1 MLNSNSNTN
10 PTTEKPDLL
19 NGVPGNVD
27 DVTGNTLITSN
38 LNLNQLPKLLSEALS
53 VAPEGEMRDMLFLSL
68 LTNMGYALPAMR
80 MLHGRPHHTYCPE
93 LLTMIVA
100 PAASGKGIMNYGRLL
115 LQAIEGKN
123 GKQVYIPANS
133 SASALIKVMDEYDGR
148 GIVFA
153 TEMDTLTQTLRAA
166 YGQFGDIVRC
176 IFEHETVSQL
186 RRQNNEFI
194 EVRNPR
200 IAMLLSGTPNQVA
213 PLLRNR
219 ENGLMSRFACY
230 VVNSRMD
237 FNDDVWDVNEEGNTP
252 QEAILYDRLAT
263 ELGDRYLWMSE
274 AGHECYFYLNNAQ
287 LKTIKRMFRSEYDTY
302 SQEFSD
308 LFDATLKRMPVIMK
322 RIGMILA
329 GLRLDMS
336 KPLPERVECSDED
349 FQTMLL
355 IGHKLLM
362 HAAMVFQMMPEL
374 KATPVGEIGGNMLQ
388 RQFFQMLPT
397 AFTKQEAVE
406 QAKVL
411 GVPERTMERWLSK
424 SIQSFEIERISQGSY
439 KKLPPKNVSA

>member
-1 MLNSNSNTN
+1 MLNSNLN
-10 PTTEKPDLL
+10 TEKQDLL
-19 NGVPGNVD
+19 
-27 DVTGNTLITSN
+27 ITPH
-38 LNLNQLPKLLSEALS
+38 LTEGQLPTLLEQAVS
-53 VAPEGEMRDMLFLSL
+53 VAPVGETRDMLLLSL
-68 LTNMGYALPAMR
+68 LTNCGYALPAMR
-80 MLHGRPHHTYCPE
+80 MLHGRPHHTYSPE

-115 LQAIEGKN
+115 LQAIEGCN

-133 SASALIKVMDEYDGR
+133 SASALIMIMDEYDGR

-166 YGQFGDIVRC
+166 YGKFGDLVRC

-194 EVRNPR
+194 EIRNPR

-219 ENGLMSRFACY
+219 ENGLMSRFGCY

-237 FNDDVWDVNEEGNTP
+237 FDDNVWDVEEEGNMP
-252 QEAILYDRLAT
+252 SEAVLYNRLAT
-263 ELGDRYLWMSE
+263 ELGDRYLWME
-274 AGHECYFYLNNAQ
+274 TAGHECYFYLTDSQ

-302 SQEFSD
+302 SQEFGD
-308 LFDATLKRMPVIMK
+308 LFDASLKRMPVIMK
-322 RIGMILA
+322 RIGMILT
-329 GLRLDMS
+329 GLRLDTS
-336 KPLPERVECSDED
+336 KPLPERVVCSEED

-374 KATPVGEIGGNMLQ
+374 KATPMGEIGGNMLQ
-388 RQFFQMLPT
+388 KQFFQMLPT
-397 AFTKQEAVE
+397 DFTKQEAVK
-406 QAKVL
+406 QAEVL
-411 GVPERTMERWLSK
+411 GVSVRTMEKWIDK
-424 SIQSFEIERISQGSY
+424 FVQSTDIVRVTHGQYQKRDCKI
-439 KKLPPKNVSA
+439 A

>member
-1 MLNSNSNTN
+1 MLISNPNS
-10 PTTEKPDLL
+10 EKHDLL
-19 NGVPGNVD
+19 NEVSG
-27 DVTGNTLITSN
+27 DVRDIAGNTLITPN
-38 LNLNQLPKLLSEALS
+38 LKPNQLPQLLEQALS
-53 VAPEGEMRDMLFLSL
+53 VAPEGEARDMLLLSL
-68 LTNMGYALPAMR
+68 LTNCAYALPAMR
-80 MLHGRPHHTYCPE
+80 MLHGRPHHAYSPE
-93 LLTMIVA
+93 LLTMVVA
-100 PAASGKGIMNYGRLL
+100 PAASGKGVMNYGRLL
-115 LQAIEGKN
+115 LQAIEGRN

-133 SASALIKVMDEYDGR
+133 SASALLKVMDEYDGR

-194 EVRNPR
+194 EIREPR

-230 VVNSRMD
+230 VVNNRMG
-237 FNDDVWDVNEEGNTP
+237 FNDDVWDVEAEGNIP
-252 QEAILYDRLAT
+252 LEAQLYDRLAT

-274 AGHECYFYLNNAQ
+274 AGHDCFFYLTNYQ

-308 LFDATLKRMPVIMK
+308 LFDGTLKRMPVIMK
-322 RIGMILA
+322 RIGMILT
-329 GLRLDMS
+329 GLRLDMTQQ
-336 KPLPERVECSDED
+336 LPERVVCSDED

-374 KATPVGEIGGNMLQ
+374 KATPVGKIGRNMLQ
-388 RQFFQMLPT
+388 RQFLQMLPT
-397 AFTKQEAVE
+397 AFTKQDAIE

-411 GVPERTMERWLSK
+411 GVGLNTLNKWLAKYVQTNEIQHVAHGEYSK
-424 SIQSFEIERISQGSY
+424 DI
-439 KKLPPKNVSA
+439 A

>member
-1 MLNSNSNTN
+1 MIQNTLT
-10 PTTEKPDLL
+10 PEKQDLL
-19 NGVPGNVD
+19 
-27 DVTGNTLITSN
+27 ITPY
-38 LNLNQLPKLLSEALS
+38 LAEGQLPTLLAEALS
-53 VAPEGEMRDMLFLSL
+53 VSPEGETRDMLLLSL
-68 LTNMGYALPAMR
+68 LTNCAYALPAMR
-80 MLHGRPHHTYCPE
+80 MLHGRPHHTYSPE

-115 LQAIEGKN
+115 LQAIEGQN

-133 SASALIKVMDEYDGR
+133 SASALLKMMDEYDGR

-194 EVRNPR
+194 EIRSPR
-200 IAMLLSGTPNQVA
+200 IAMLLSGTPNQVS

-230 VVNSRMD
+230 VVNNRMD
-237 FNDDVWDVNEEGNTP
+237 FDDHVWDVEEEGNIP
-252 QEAILYDRLAT
+252 HESMLYDRLAT
-263 ELGDRYLWMSE
+263 ELGDRYLWME
-274 AGHECYFYLNNAQ
+274 TAGHECYFYLTNTQ

-302 SQEFSD
+302 SAEFGD
-308 LFDATLKRMPVIMK
+308 LFDASLKRMPVIMK

-329 GLRLDMS
+329 GLRLDMT
-336 KPLPERVECSDED
+336 KPLPERVVCSEED

-397 AFTKQEAVE
+397 DFTKQDAVK
-406 QAKVL
+406 QAEVL
-411 GVPERTMERWLSK
+411 GVAESTMKRWLTKYVQTSD
-424 SIQSFEIERISQGSY
+424 IERIGQGLY
-439 KKLPPKNVSA
+439 KKKGA

>member
-1 MLNSNSNTN
+1 MLHSNLDS
-10 PTTEKPDLL
+10 EKQDLL
-19 NGVPGNVD
+19 
-27 DVTGNTLITSN
+27 ITPN
-38 LNLNQLPKLLSEALS
+38 LQPNQLPSFLAEALS
-53 VAPEGEMRDMLFLSL
+53 VAPAGEMRDMLLLSL
-68 LTNMGYALPAMR
+68 LTNCGYALPAMR

-133 SASALIKVMDEYDGR
+133 SASALIKVMEKYDGR

-194 EVRNPR
+194 EIRNPR

-219 ENGLMSRFACY
+219 ENGLMSRFGCY
-230 VVNSRMD
+230 VVSSRMD
-237 FNDDVWDVNEEGNTP
+237 FDDQVWNIDNEGDTP
-252 QEAILYDRLAT
+252 REALLYDRLAT
-263 ELGDRYLWMSE
+263 ELGDRYLWMEE
-274 AGHECYFYLNNAQ
+274 AGHECYFYLTDAQ

-302 SQEFSD
+302 SQEFGE

-322 RIGMILA
+322 RIGMILT
-329 GLRLDMS
+329 GLRLDMTR
-336 KPLPERVECSDED
+336 PLPERVVCSEKD

-374 KATPVGEIGGNMLQ
+374 KATPMGEIGGNMLQ
-388 RQFFQMLPT
+388 KQFFQMLPT
-397 AFTKQEAVE
+397 DFTKQEAIE

-411 GVPERTMERWLSK
+411 GVALSTMERWITK
-424 SIQSFEIERISQGSY
+424 SVQTSSIKRLTTGVYQKNSSY
-439 KKLPPKNVSA
+439 IA

>member
-1 MLNSNSNTN
+1 MENNILI
-10 PTTEKPDLL
+10 PEKDDLL
-19 NGVPGNVD
+19 
-27 DVTGNTLITSN
+27 ITPN
-38 LNLNQLPKLLSEALS
+38 LQPNQLPSFIERAIS
-53 VAPEGEMRDMLFLSL
+53 VAPVGETRDMLLLSV
-68 LTNMGYALPAMR
+68 LTNCGYAVPAMR

-115 LQAIEGKN
+115 LQAIEGCN

-133 SASALIKVMDEYDGR
+133 SASALIKIMDEYDGR

-166 YGQFGDIVRC
+166 YGHFGDLVRC

-194 EVRNPR
+194 EIRNPR

-219 ENGLMSRFACY
+219 ENGLMSRFGCY

-237 FNDDVWDVNEEGNTP
+237 FDDHVWDVEEEGNMP
-252 QEAILYDRLAT
+252 SEAVLYDSLAT
-263 ELGDRYLWMSE
+263 ELGDRYLWME
-274 AGHECYFYLNNAQ
+274 TAGHECYFYLTDAQ

-302 SQEFSD
+302 SQEFGD
-308 LFDATLKRMPVIMK
+308 LFDASLKRMPVIMK
-322 RIGMILA
+322 RIGMILT
-329 GLRLDMS
+329 GLRLDTS
-336 KPLPERVECSDED
+336 KPLPERVVCSEED

-374 KATPVGEIGGNMLQ
+374 KPTPMGEIGGNMLQ
-388 RQFFQMLPT
+388 KQFFQMLPT
-397 AFTKQEAVE
+397 DFTKQDAIE

-411 GVPERTMERWLSK
+411 GVSVKTMNNWLTK
-424 SIQSFEIERISQGSY
+424 YTQSNDILHIAHGFYQ
-439 KKLPPKNVSA
+439 KNSLRLA

>member
-1 MLNSNSNTN
+1 MLNSNLN
-10 PTTEKPDLL
+10 TEKQDLL
-19 NGVPGNVD
+19 
-27 DVTGNTLITSN
+27 ITPH
-38 LNLNQLPKLLSEALS
+38 LTEGQLPTLLEQAVS
-53 VAPEGEMRDMLFLSL
+53 VAPIGETRDMLLLSL
-68 LTNMGYALPAMR
+68 LTNCGYALPAMR
-80 MLHGRPHHTYCPE
+80 MLHGRPHHTYSPE

-115 LQAIEGKN
+115 LQAIEGCN

-133 SASALIKVMDEYDGR
+133 SASALIKIMDEYDGR

-166 YGQFGDIVRC
+166 YGHFGDLVRC

-194 EVRNPR
+194 EIRNPR

-219 ENGLMSRFACY
+219 ENGLMSRFGCY

-237 FNDDVWDVNEEGNTP
+237 FDDNVWDVEEEGNMP
-252 QEAILYDRLAT
+252 SEAVLYDRLAT
-263 ELGDRYLWMSE
+263 ELGDRYLWME
-274 AGHECYFYLNNAQ
+274 TAGHECYFYLTDAQ

-302 SQEFSD
+302 SQEFGD
-308 LFDATLKRMPVIMK
+308 LFDASLKRMPVIMK
-322 RIGMILA
+322 RIGMILT
-329 GLRLDMS
+329 GLRLDIK
-336 KPLPERVECSDED
+336 KPLPERVVCSEED

-374 KATPVGEIGGNMLQ
+374 KATPMGEIGGNMLQ
-388 RQFFQMLPT
+388 KQFFQMLPT
-397 AFTKQEAVE
+397 DFTKQEAVK
-406 QAKVL
+406 QAEVL
-411 GVPERTMERWLSK
+411 GVALSTMERWITK
-424 SIQSFEIERISQGSY
+424 SVQTAHIERLATGLY
-439 KKLPPKNVSA
+439 RKKPSCIA

>member
-1 MLNSNSNTN
+1 MLQNTLT
-10 PTTEKPDLL
+10 PEKHDLL
-19 NGVPGNVD
+19 
-27 DVTGNTLITSN
+27 ITPY
-38 LNLNQLPKLLSEALS
+38 LAEGQLPTLLAEALS
-53 VAPEGEMRDMLFLSL
+53 VSPEGETRDMLLLSL
-68 LTNMGYALPAMR
+68 LTNCAYALPAMR
-80 MLHGRPHHTYCPE
+80 MLHGRPHHTYSPE

-100 PAASGKGIMNYGRLL
+100 PAASGKGVMNYGRLL
-115 LQAIEGKN
+115 LQAIEGCN

-133 SASALIKVMDEYDGR
+133 SASALLKMMDEYNGR

-194 EVRNPR
+194 EIRSPR
-200 IAMLLSGTPNQVA
+200 IAMLLSGTPNQVS

-230 VVNSRMD
+230 VVNNRMD
-237 FNDDVWDVNEEGNTP
+237 FDDHVWDVEEEGNIP
-252 QEAILYDRLAT
+252 HESMLYDRLAT
-263 ELGDRYLWMSE
+263 ELGDRYLWME
-274 AGHECYFYLNNAQ
+274 TAGHECYFYLTDAQ
-287 LKTIKRMFRSEYDTY
+287 LKTIKRMFRSEYDNY
-302 SQEFSD
+302 SAEFGD
-308 LFDATLKRMPVIMK
+308 LFDASLKRMPVIMK

-329 GLRLDMS
+329 GLRLDMT
-336 KPLPERVECSDED
+336 KPLPERVVCSEED

-397 AFTKQEAVE
+397 DFTKQDAVK
-406 QAKVL
+406 QAEVL
-411 GVPERTMERWLSK
+411 GVNVRTMEDWLEK
-424 SIQSFEIERISQGSY
+424 MIKQAHIERVMKGIYQ
-439 KKLPPKNVSA
+439 KITRQIA

>member
-1 MLNSNSNTN
+1 MLNSHLN
-10 PTTEKPDLL
+10 TEKQDLL
-19 NGVPGNVD
+19 
-27 DVTGNTLITSN
+27 ITPH
-38 LNLNQLPKLLSEALS
+38 LVEGQLPTLLEQALS
-53 VAPEGEMRDMLFLSL
+53 VTPAGETRDMLLLSL
-68 LTNMGYALPAMR
+68 LTNCGYALPAMR
-80 MLHGRPHHTYCPE
+80 MLHGRPHHTYSPE
-93 LLTMIVA
+93 LLTMIIA

-115 LQAIEGKN
+115 LQAIEGSTPRDHASRRGPRCNN

-133 SASALIKVMDEYDGR
+133 SASALIKVMDEYEGR

-166 YGQFGDIVRC
+166 YGHFGDLVRC

-186 RRQNNEFI
+186 RRQNNDFI
-194 EVRNPR
+194 EIRNPR

-219 ENGLMSRFACY
+219 ENGLMSRFGCY

-237 FNDDVWDVNEEGNTP
+237 FDDNVWDVEEEGNTP
-252 QEAILYDRLAT
+252 SEAVLYDRLAT
-263 ELGDRYLWMSE
+263 ELGDRYLWME
-274 AGHECYFYLNNAQ
+274 TAGHECYFYLTDAQ

-302 SQEFSD
+302 SQEFGD
-308 LFDATLKRMPVIMK
+308 LFDASLKRMPVIMK
-322 RIGMILA
+322 RIGMILT
-329 GLRLDMS
+329 GLRLDTT
-336 KPLPERVECSDED
+336 KPLPERVVCSDED

-397 AFTKQEAVE
+397 DFTKQDAVK
-406 QAKVL
+406 QAEVL
-411 GVPERTMERWLSK
+411 GVNVRTMERWLVK
-424 SIQSFEIERISQGSY
+424 LIQSSNIQHVAHGEY
-439 KKLPPKNVSA
+439 HKVS

>member
-1 MLNSNSNTN
+1 MNQSNLIA
-10 PTTEKPDLL
+10 EKQDLL
-19 NGVPGNVD
+19 
-27 DVTGNTLITSN
+27 ITPH
-38 LNLNQLPKLLSEALS
+38 LVEGQLPTLLEQALS
-53 VAPEGEMRDMLFLSL
+53 VAPAGETRDMLLLSL
-68 LTNMGYALPAMR
+68 LTNCGYALPAMR
-80 MLHGRPHHTYCPE
+80 MLHGRPHHTYSPE

-115 LQAIEGKN
+115 LQAIEGNN

-133 SASALIKVMDEYDGR
+133 SASALIKIMDEYDGR

-166 YGQFGDIVRC
+166 YGHFGDLVRC

-194 EVRNPR
+194 EIRNPR

-219 ENGLMSRFACY
+219 ENGLMSRFGCY

-237 FNDDVWDVNEEGNTP
+237 FDDHVWDVEEEGNTP
-252 QEAILYDRLAT
+252 SEAVLYDRLAT
-263 ELGDRYLWMSE
+263 ELGDRYLWME
-274 AGHECYFYLNNAQ
+274 TAGHECYFYLTDAQ

-302 SQEFSD
+302 SQEFGD
-308 LFDATLKRMPVIMK
+308 LFDASLKRMPVIIK
-322 RIGMILA
+322 RIGMILT
-329 GLRLDMS
+329 GLRLDMT
-336 KPLPERVECSDED
+336 KPLPERVVCSEED

-374 KATPVGEIGGNMLQ
+374 KATPMGEIGGNMLQ
-388 RQFFQMLPT
+388 KQFFQMLPT
-397 AFTKQEAVE
+397 DFTKQEAVK
-406 QAKVL
+406 QAEVL
-411 GVPERTMERWLSK
+411 GVSVKTIEVWLQKYIELSH
-424 SIQSFEIERISQGSY
+424 IERVMHGSY
-439 KKLPPKNVSA
+439 RKAICKTA

>member
-1 MLNSNSNTN
+1 MFNTHLN
-10 PTTEKPDLL
+10 TECHD
-19 NGVPGNVD
+19 
-27 DVTGNTLITSN
+27 TLITPN
-38 LNLNQLPKLLSEALS
+38 LQPNQLPSFLEQALS
-53 VAPEGEMRDMLFLSL
+53 VAPEGETRDMLLLSL
-68 LTNMGYALPAMR
+68 LTNCAYALPAMR
-80 MLHGRPHHTYCPE
+80 MLHGRPHHTYSSE

-115 LQAIEGKN
+115 LQAIEGNN

-133 SASALIKVMDEYDGR
+133 SASALLKMMDEYDGR

-194 EVRNPR
+194 EIRSPR
-200 IAMLLSGTPNQVA
+200 IAMLLSGTPNQVS

-230 VVNSRMD
+230 VVNNRMD
-237 FNDDVWDVNEEGNTP
+237 FDDNVWDVEGEGNTP
-252 QEAILYDRLAT
+252 SEALLYDRLAT
-263 ELGDRYLWMSE
+263 ELGDRYLWME
-274 AGHECYFYLNNAQ
+274 TAGHECYFYLSDAQ
-287 LKTIKRMFRSEYDTY
+287 LKTIRRMFRSEYDTY
-302 SQEFSD
+302 SQEFGD
-308 LFDATLKRMPVIMK
+308 LFDASLKRMPVIMK
-322 RIGMILA
+322 RIGMILT

-336 KPLPERVECSDED
+336 KPLPERVVCSEED

-355 IGHKLLM
+355 MGHKLLM

-374 KATPVGEIGGNMLQ
+374 KATPVGEIEGNMLQ

-397 AFTKQEAVE
+397 DFTKQDAIA
-406 QAKVL
+406 QAEVL
-411 GVPERTMERWLSK
+411 GVAETTMKRWLTKYVQTSD
-424 SIQSFEIERISQGSY
+424 IERIGHGLY
-439 KKLPPKNVSA
+439 KKKGA

>member
-1 MLNSNSNTN
+1 MKQNTL
-10 PTTEKPDLL
+10 TSECHD
-19 NGVPGNVD
+19 
-27 DVTGNTLITSN
+27 TLITPN
-38 LNLNQLPKLLSEALS
+38 LQPNQLPIFLEQALS
-53 VAPEGEMRDMLFLSL
+53 VAPAGETRDMLLLSL
-68 LTNMGYALPAMR
+68 LTNCTYALPAMR
-80 MLHGRPHHTYCPE
+80 MLHGRPHHTYSSE

-115 LQAIEGKN
+115 LQAIDGCN

-133 SASALIKVMDEYDGR
+133 SASALIKIMDEYDGR

-166 YGQFGDIVRC
+166 YGHFGDLVRC

-194 EVRNPR
+194 EIRNPR

-219 ENGLMSRFACY
+219 ENGLMSRFGCY

-237 FNDDVWDVNEEGNTP
+237 FDDHVWDVEEEGNTP
-252 QEAILYDRLAT
+252 SEAVLYDRLAT
-263 ELGDRYLWMSE
+263 ELGDRYLWME
-274 AGHECYFYLNNAQ
+274 TAGHECYFYLTDAQ

-302 SQEFSD
+302 SQEFGD

-322 RIGMILA
+322 RIGMILT

-336 KPLPERVECSDED
+336 KPLPERVVCSEED

-397 AFTKQEAVE
+397 DFTKQDAVK
-406 QAKVL
+406 QAEVL
-411 GVPERTMERWLSK
+411 GIGNKTIDRWLQK
-424 SIQSFEIERISQGSY
+424 SINCNEIQHVAHGRYS
-439 KKLPPKNVSA
+439 KNVDKIA

>member
-1 MLNSNSNTN
+1 MFQT
-10 PTTEKPDLL
+10 
-19 NGVPGNVD
+19 
-27 DVTGNTLITSN
+27 
-38 LNLNQLPKLLSEALS
+38 NLNQEKQDLLITPHLTEGQLPTILEQAVS
-53 VAPEGEMRDMLFLSL
+53 VAPEGEMRDMLLLSL
-68 LTNMGYALPAMR
+68 LTNCAYALPAMR
-80 MLHGRPHHTYCPE
+80 MLHGRPHHTYSPE

-115 LQAIEGKN
+115 LQAIEGQN

-166 YGQFGDIVRC
+166 YGKFGDLVRC

-194 EVRNPR
+194 EIRNPR

-219 ENGLMSRFACY
+219 ENGLMSRFGCY

-237 FNDDVWDVNEEGNTP
+237 FDDHVWDVEEEGNMP
-252 QEAILYDRLAT
+252 REAVLYDRLAT
-263 ELGDRYLWMSE
+263 ELADRYLWLE
-274 AGHECYFYLNNAQ
+274 TAGHECYFYLTDAQ

-302 SQEFSD
+302 SQEFGD

-322 RIGMILA
+322 RIGMILT
-329 GLRLDMS
+329 GLRLDTT
-336 KPLPERVECSDED
+336 KPLPERVVCSEED

-374 KATPVGEIGGNMLQ
+374 KATPMGEIGGNMLQ

-397 AFTKQEAVE
+397 DFTKQEAIQ
-406 QAKVL
+406 QAQVL
-411 GVPERTMERWLSK
+411 GIGYKTIDRWLQK
-424 SIQSFEIERISQGSY
+424 SINCNEIQHVAHGKYSKTMDKI
-439 KKLPPKNVSA
+439 A

>member
-1 MLNSNSNTN
+1 MENNILI
-10 PTTEKPDLL
+10 PEKDDLL
-19 NGVPGNVD
+19 
-27 DVTGNTLITSN
+27 ITPN
-38 LNLNQLPKLLSEALS
+38 LQPNQLPSFIERAIS
-53 VAPEGEMRDMLFLSL
+53 VAPVGETRDMLLLSV
-68 LTNMGYALPAMR
+68 LTNCGYAVPAMR

-115 LQAIEGKN
+115 LQAIEGCN

-133 SASALIKVMDEYDGR
+133 SASALMKMMDEYDGR

-194 EVRNPR
+194 EIRYPR

-219 ENGLMSRFACY
+219 ENGLMSRFGCY

-237 FNDDVWDVNEEGNTP
+237 FDDQVWDTDTEGNTP
-252 QEAILYDRLAT
+252 REAILYDRLAT
-263 ELGDRYLWMSE
+263 ELGDRYLWMEE
-274 AGHECYFYLNNAQ
+274 AGHACYFYFTDAQ

-302 SQEFSD
+302 SQEFGD
-308 LFDATLKRMPVIMK
+308 LFDASLKRIPVIMK
-322 RIGMILA
+322 RIGMILT
-329 GLRLDMS
+329 GLRLDTS
-336 KPLPERVECSDED
+336 KPLPERVVCSEED

-374 KATPVGEIGGNMLQ
+374 KPTPMGEIGGNMLQ
-388 RQFFQMLPT
+388 KQFFQMLPT
-397 AFTKQEAVE
+397 DFTKQDAIE

-411 GVPERTMERWLSK
+411 GVSVKTMNNWLTK
-424 SIQSFEIERISQGSY
+424 YTQSNDILHIAHGFYQ
-439 KKLPPKNVSA
+439 KNSLRLA

>member
-1 MLNSNSNTN
+1 MMNQSNLIA
-10 PTTEKPDLL
+10 EKQDLL
-19 NGVPGNVD
+19 
-27 DVTGNTLITSN
+27 ITPN
-38 LNLNQLPKLLSEALS
+38 LQPNQLPTLLEQAVS
-53 VAPEGEMRDMLFLSL
+53 VAPVGETRDMLLLSL
-68 LTNMGYALPAMR
+68 LTNCGYALPAMR
-80 MLHGRPHHTYCPE
+80 MLHGRPHHTYSPE

-115 LQAIEGKN
+115 LQSIEGCN

-133 SASALIKVMDEYDGR
+133 SASALIKIMDEYDGR

-166 YGQFGDIVRC
+166 YGHFGDLVRC

-194 EVRNPR
+194 EIRNPR

-219 ENGLMSRFACY
+219 ENGLMSRFGCY

-237 FNDDVWDVNEEGNTP
+237 FDDNVWDVEEEGNTP
-252 QEAILYDRLAT
+252 SEAILYDRLAT
-263 ELGDRYLWMSE
+263 ELGDRYLWME
-274 AGHECYFYLNNAQ
+274 TAGHECYFYLSDAQ
-287 LKTIKRMFRSEYDTY
+287 LKTIRRMFRSEYDNY
-302 SQEFSD
+302 SAEFGD
-308 LFDATLKRMPVIMK
+308 LFDASLKRMPVIMK
-322 RIGMILA
+322 RIGMILT
-329 GLRLDMS
+329 GLRLDMTQ
-336 KPLPERVECSDED
+336 PLPERVVCSDED

-397 AFTKQEAVE
+397 DFTKQDAIE
-406 QAKVL
+406 QAQVL
-411 GVPERTMERWLSK
+411 GVHIRTLERWLGK
-424 SIQSFEIERISQGSY
+424 YVQTADIEHISHGNYRKISH
-439 KKLPPKNVSA
+439 KKESA

>member
-1 MLNSNSNTN
+1 MMNQSNLI
-10 PTTEKPDLL
+10 TEKQDLL
-19 NGVPGNVD
+19 
-27 DVTGNTLITSN
+27 ITPH
-38 LNLNQLPKLLSEALS
+38 LTEGQLPTLLEQAVS
-53 VAPEGEMRDMLFLSL
+53 VAPVGETRDMLLLSL
-68 LTNMGYALPAMR
+68 LTNCGYALPAMR
-80 MLHGRPHHTYCPE
+80 MLHSRPHHTYSPE

-115 LQAIEGKN
+115 LQAIEGCN

-133 SASALIKVMDEYDGR
+133 SASALIKIMDEYDGR

-166 YGQFGDIVRC
+166 YGHFGDLVRC

-194 EVRNPR
+194 EIRNPR

-219 ENGLMSRFACY
+219 ENGLMSRFGCY

-237 FNDDVWDVNEEGNTP
+237 FDDHVWDVEEEGNTP
-252 QEAILYDRLAT
+252 SEAVLYDRLAT
-263 ELGDRYLWMSE
+263 ELGDRYLWME
-274 AGHECYFYLNNAQ
+274 LGDRYLWMETAGHDCYFYLTDAQ

-302 SQEFSD
+302 SQEFGD
-308 LFDATLKRMPVIMK
+308 LFDASLKRMPVIMK
-322 RIGMILA
+322 RIGMILT
-329 GLRLDMS
+329 GLRLDMT
-336 KPLPERVECSDED
+336 KPLPERVVCSEED

-388 RQFFQMLPT
+388 KQFFQMLPT
-397 AFTKQEAVE
+397 DFTKQEAVK
-406 QAKVL
+406 QAEVL
-411 GVPERTMERWLSK
+411 GVALSTMERWITK
-424 SIQSFEIERISQGSY
+424 SVQTAHIERLATGLY
-439 KKLPPKNVSA
+439 RKKPSCIA

>member
-1 MLNSNSNTN
+1 MNQSNLI
-10 PTTEKPDLL
+10 TEKQDLL
-19 NGVPGNVD
+19 
-27 DVTGNTLITSN
+27 ITPN
-38 LNLNQLPKLLSEALS
+38 LQPNQLPTLLEQALS
-53 VAPEGEMRDMLFLSL
+53 VAPAGETRDMLLLSL
-68 LTNMGYALPAMR
+68 LTNCGYALPAMR
-80 MLHGRPHHTYCPE
+80 MLHGRPHHTYSPE

-115 LQAIEGKN
+115 LQSIEGSTPRDHASRRGPRCCN

-133 SASALIKVMDEYDGR
+133 SASALIKIMDEYDGR

-166 YGQFGDIVRC
+166 YGHFGDLVRC

-194 EVRNPR
+194 EIRNPR

-219 ENGLMSRFACY
+219 ENGLMSRFGCY

-237 FNDDVWDVNEEGNTP
+237 FDDHVWDVEEEGNTP
-252 QEAILYDRLAT
+252 SEAVLYDRLAT
-263 ELGDRYLWMSE
+263 ELGDRYLWME
-274 AGHECYFYLNNAQ
+274 TAGHDCYFYLTDAQ

-302 SQEFSD
+302 SQEFGD
-308 LFDATLKRMPVIMK
+308 LFDASLKRMPVIMK
-322 RIGMILA
+322 RIGMILT
-329 GLRLDMS
+329 GLRLDMT
-336 KPLPERVECSDED
+336 KPLPERVVCSEED

-388 RQFFQMLPT
+388 KQFFQMLPT
-397 AFTKQEAVE
+397 DFTKQEAVK
-406 QAKVL
+406 QAEVL
-411 GVPERTMERWLSK
+411 GVSVGTMKRWLTKYTLSND
-424 SIQSFEIERISQGSY
+424 IQRVEQGKY
-439 KKLPPKNVSA
+439 RKKGA

>member
-1 MLNSNSNTN
+1 MEQSPLI
-10 PTTEKPDLL
+10 PEKDDLL
-19 NGVPGNVD
+19 
-27 DVTGNTLITSN
+27 ITPN
-38 LNLNQLPKLLSEALS
+38 LQPNQLPSFIERAIS
-53 VAPEGEMRDMLFLSL
+53 VAPVGETRDMLLLSV
-68 LTNMGYALPAMR
+68 LTNCGYAVPAMR

-133 SASALIKVMDEYDGR
+133 SASALMKMMDEYDGR

-194 EVRNPR
+194 EIRYPR

-219 ENGLMSRFACY
+219 ENGLMSRFGCY
-230 VVNSRMD
+230 VVNSRME
-237 FNDDVWDVNEEGNTP
+237 FDDQVWDTDTEGNTP
-252 QEAILYDRLAT
+252 REAILYDRLAT
-263 ELGDRYLWMSE
+263 ELGDRYLWMEE
-274 AGHECYFYLNNAQ
+274 AGHACYFYFTDAQ

-302 SQEFSD
+302 SQELGE
-308 LFDATLKRMPVIMK
+308 LFDASLKRMPVIMK
-322 RIGMILA
+322 RIGMILT
-329 GLRLDMS
+329 GLRLDMT
-336 KPLPERVECSDED
+336 KPLPERVVCSEED
-349 FQTMLL
+349 FQTILL

-374 KATPVGEIGGNMLQ
+374 KPTPMGEIGGNMLQ
-388 RQFFQMLPT
+388 KQFFQMLPT
-397 AFTKQEAVE
+397 DFTKQDAIE

-411 GVPERTMERWLSK
+411 GVSVKTIEVWLQKYIES
-424 SIQSFEIERISQGSY
+424 SHIERVMHGSY
-439 KKLPPKNVSA
+439 RKAICKTA

>member
-1 MLNSNSNTN
+1 MENNILI
-10 PTTEKPDLL
+10 PEKDDLL
-19 NGVPGNVD
+19 
-27 DVTGNTLITSN
+27 ITPN
-38 LNLNQLPKLLSEALS
+38 LQPNQLPSFLEQALS
-53 VAPEGEMRDMLFLSL
+53 VAPVGETRDMLLLSV
-68 LTNMGYALPAMR
+68 LTNCGYAVPAMR

-133 SASALIKVMDEYDGR
+133 SASALLKMMDEYDGR

-194 EVRNPR
+194 EIRYPR

-219 ENGLMSRFACY
+219 ENGLMSRFGCY
-230 VVNSRMD
+230 VVNSRME
-237 FNDDVWDVNEEGNTP
+237 FDDQVWDTDTEGNTP
-252 QEAILYDRLAT
+252 REAILYDRLAT
-263 ELGDRYLWMSE
+263 ELGDRYLWMEE
-274 AGHECYFYLNNAQ
+274 AGHACYFYFTDAQ
-287 LKTIKRMFRSEYDTY
+287 LKTIKRMFRSEFDTY
-302 SQEFSD
+302 SQEFGE
-308 LFDATLKRMPVIMK
+308 LFDASLKRMPVIMK
-322 RIGMILA
+322 RIGMILT
-329 GLRLDMS
+329 GLRLDMT
-336 KPLPERVECSDED
+336 KPLPERVVCSEED
-349 FQTMLL
+349 FQTILL

-374 KATPVGEIGGNMLQ
+374 KSTPMGEIGGNMLQ
-388 RQFFQMLPT
+388 KQFFQMLPT
-397 AFTKQEAVE
+397 DFTKQDAIE

-411 GVPERTMERWLSK
+411 GVNVRTMERWLVKLLQS
-424 SIQSFEIERISQGSY
+424 SNIQHVAHGEY
-439 KKLPPKNVSA
+439 HKVS

>member
-1 MLNSNSNTN
+1 MLQNTLT
-10 PTTEKPDLL
+10 PEKQDLL
-19 NGVPGNVD
+19 
-27 DVTGNTLITSN
+27 ITPY
-38 LNLNQLPKLLSEALS
+38 LAEGQLPTLLAEALS
-53 VAPEGEMRDMLFLSL
+53 VSPEGETRDMLLLSL
-68 LTNMGYALPAMR
+68 LTNCAYALPAMR
-80 MLHGRPHHTYCPE
+80 MLHGRPHHTYSPE

-115 LQAIEGKN
+115 LQAIEGCN

-133 SASALIKVMDEYDGR
+133 SASALLKMMDEYDGR

-194 EVRNPR
+194 EIRSPR
-200 IAMLLSGTPNQVA
+200 IAMLLSGTPNQVS

-230 VVNSRMD
+230 VVNNRMD
-237 FNDDVWDVNEEGNTP
+237 FDDHVWDVEEEGNIP
-252 QEAILYDRLAT
+252 HESMLYDRLAT
-263 ELGDRYLWMSE
+263 ELGDRYLWME
-274 AGHECYFYLNNAQ
+274 TAGHECYFYLTNTQ
-287 LKTIKRMFRSEYDTY
+287 LKTIKRMFRSEYDNY
-302 SQEFSD
+302 SAEFGD
-308 LFDATLKRMPVIMK
+308 LFDASLKRMPVIMK

-329 GLRLDMS
+329 GLRLDMT
-336 KPLPERVECSDED
+336 KPLPERVVCSEED

-388 RQFFQMLPT
+388 RQFFQMLPND
-397 AFTKQEAVE
+397 FTKQDAVK
-406 QAKVL
+406 QAEVL
-411 GVPERTMERWLSK
+411 GVAESTMKRWLTKYVQTSD
-424 SIQSFEIERISQGSY
+424 IERVGQGLY
-439 KKLPPKNVSA
+439 KKKGA

>member
-1 MLNSNSNTN
+1 MLNSNLN
-10 PTTEKPDLL
+10 TEKQDLL
-19 NGVPGNVD
+19 
-27 DVTGNTLITSN
+27 ITPY
-38 LNLNQLPKLLSEALS
+38 LAEGQLPTLLAEALS
-53 VAPEGEMRDMLFLSL
+53 VSPEGETRDMLLLSL
-68 LTNMGYALPAMR
+68 LTNCAYALPAMR
-80 MLHGRPHHTYCPE
+80 MLHGRPHHTYSPE

-115 LQAIEGKN
+115 LQAIEGCN

-133 SASALIKVMDEYDGR
+133 SASALLKMMDEYDGR

-194 EVRNPR
+194 EIRSPR
-200 IAMLLSGTPNQVA
+200 IAMLLSGTPNQVS

-230 VVNSRMD
+230 VVNNRMD
-237 FNDDVWDVNEEGNTP
+237 FDDHVWDVEEEGNIP
-252 QEAILYDRLAT
+252 HESMLYDRLAT
-263 ELGDRYLWMSE
+263 ELGDRYLWME
-274 AGHECYFYLNNAQ
+274 TAGHECYFYLTNTQ
-287 LKTIKRMFRSEYDTY
+287 LKTIKRMFRSEYDNY
-302 SQEFSD
+302 SAEFGD
-308 LFDATLKRMPVIMK
+308 LFDASLKRMPVIMK

-329 GLRLDMS
+329 GLRLDMT
-336 KPLPERVECSDED
+336 KPLPERVVCSEED

-397 AFTKQEAVE
+397 DFTKQDAVK
-406 QAKVL
+406 QAEVL
-411 GVPERTMERWLSK
+411 GIGYKTIDRWLQK
-424 SIQSFEIERISQGSY
+424 SINCNEIQHVAHGKYCKTID
-439 KKLPPKNVSA
+439 KIA

>member
-1 MLNSNSNTN
+1 M
-10 PTTEKPDLL
+10 EKSTLIPEKDDLL
-19 NGVPGNVD
+19 
-27 DVTGNTLITSN
+27 ITPN
-38 LNLNQLPKLLSEALS
+38 LQPNQLPSFIERAIS
-53 VAPEGEMRDMLFLSL
+53 VAPVGETRDMLLLSV
-68 LTNMGYALPAMR
+68 LTNCGYAVPAMR

-133 SASALIKVMDEYDGR
+133 SASALMKMMDEYDGR

-194 EVRNPR
+194 EIRYPR

-219 ENGLMSRFACY
+219 ENGLMSRFGCY

-237 FNDDVWDVNEEGNTP
+237 FDDQVWDTDTEGNTP
-252 QEAILYDRLAT
+252 REAILYDRLAT
-263 ELGDRYLWMSE
+263 ELGDRYLWMEE
-274 AGHECYFYLNNAQ
+274 AGHACYFYFTDAQ

-302 SQEFSD
+302 SQEFGE
-308 LFDATLKRMPVIMK
+308 LFDASLKRMPVIMK
-322 RIGMILA
+322 RIGMILT
-329 GLRLDMS
+329 GLRLDMT
-336 KPLPERVECSDED
+336 KPLPERVVCSEED
-349 FQTMLL
+349 FQTILL

-374 KATPVGEIGGNMLQ
+374 KSTPMGEIGGNMLQ
-388 RQFFQMLPT
+388 KQFFQMLPT
-397 AFTKQEAVE
+397 DFTKQDAIE

-411 GVPERTMERWLSK
+411 GVSVKTMNNWLTK
-424 SIQSFEIERISQGSY
+424 YTQSNDILHIAHGFYQ
-439 KKLPPKNVSA
+439 KNSLRLA

>member
-1 MLNSNSNTN
+1 MLNPNLNT
-10 PTTEKPDLL
+10 ERHD
-19 NGVPGNVD
+19 
-27 DVTGNTLITSN
+27 TLITPH
-38 LNLNQLPKLLSEALS
+38 LAEGQLPTLLAEALS
-53 VAPEGEMRDMLFLSL
+53 VAPKGETRDMLLLSL
-68 LTNMGYALPAMR
+68 LTNCAYALPAMR
-80 MLHGRPHHTYCPE
+80 MLHGCPHHTYSPE

-115 LQAIEGKN
+115 LQAIEGGN

-133 SASALIKVMDEYDGR
+133 SASALLKVMDDYDGR

-194 EVRNPR
+194 EIRSPR
-200 IAMLLSGTPNQVA
+200 IAMLLSGTPNQVS

-237 FNDDVWDVNEEGNTP
+237 FDDHVWDVEEEGNIAR
-252 QEAILYDRLAT
+252 EALLYDRLAT
-263 ELGDRYLWMSE
+263 ELGDRYLWME
-274 AGHECYFYLNNAQ
+274 TAGHECYFYLTNSQ
-287 LKTIKRMFRSEYDTY
+287 LKTIKRMFRSEYDNY
-302 SQEFSD
+302 SAEFGD
-308 LFDATLKRMPVIMK
+308 LFDASLKRMPVIMK
-322 RIGMILA
+322 RIGMILT
-329 GLRLDMS
+329 GLRLDVT
-336 KPLPERVECSDED
+336 KPLPERVVCSEED

-388 RQFFQMLPT
+388 KQFFQMLPT
-397 AFTKQEAVE
+397 DFTKQEAIE

-411 GVPERTMERWLSK
+411 GVNQRTMERWLVK
-424 SIQSFEIERISQGSY
+424 LIQSSNIQHVAHGEY
-439 KKLPPKNVSA
+439 HKVS

>member
-1 MLNSNSNTN
+1 MIQNTLT
-10 PTTEKPDLL
+10 PEKQDLL
-19 NGVPGNVD
+19 
-27 DVTGNTLITSN
+27 ITPN
-38 LNLNQLPKLLSEALS
+38 LQPNQLPSLLEQALS
-53 VAPEGEMRDMLFLSL
+53 VAPVGETRDMLLLSL
-68 LTNMGYALPAMR
+68 LTNCAYALPAMR
-80 MLHGRPHHTYCPE
+80 MLHGRPHHTYSPE

-115 LQAIEGKN
+115 LQAIEGNN

-133 SASALIKVMDEYDGR
+133 SASALIKIMDEYDGR

-166 YGQFGDIVRC
+166 YGKFGDLVRC

-194 EVRNPR
+194 EIRNPR

-219 ENGLMSRFACY
+219 ENGLMSRFGCY

-237 FNDDVWDVNEEGNTP
+237 FNDNVWDVEEEGNTP
-252 QEAILYDRLAT
+252 SEAVLYDRLAS
-263 ELGDRYLWMSE
+263 ELGDRYLWME
-274 AGHECYFYLNNAQ
+274 TAGHDCYFYLTDAQ

-302 SQEFSD
+302 SQEFGD
-308 LFDATLKRMPVIMK
+308 LFDASLKRMPVIMK
-322 RIGMILA
+322 RIGMILT
-329 GLRLDMS
+329 GLRLDTS
-336 KPLPERVECSDED
+336 KPLPKRVVCSEED

-374 KATPVGEIGGNMLQ
+374 KSTPMGEIGGNMLQ

-397 AFTKQEAVE
+397 DFTKQDAVK
-406 QAKVL
+406 QAEVL
-411 GVPERTMERWLSK
+411 GIGYKTIDRWLQK
-424 SIQSFEIERISQGSY
+424 SINCNEIQHVAHGKYSKTID
-439 KKLPPKNVSA
+439 KIA

>member
-1 MLNSNSNTN
+1 M
-10 PTTEKPDLL
+10 EKSTLIPEKDDLL
-19 NGVPGNVD
+19 
-27 DVTGNTLITSN
+27 ITPN
-38 LNLNQLPKLLSEALS
+38 LQPNQLPSFIERAIS
-53 VAPEGEMRDMLFLSL
+53 VAPVGETRDMLLLSV
-68 LTNMGYALPAMR
+68 LTNCGYAVPAMR

-133 SASALIKVMDEYDGR
+133 SASALMKMMDEYDGR

-194 EVRNPR
+194 EIRYPR

-219 ENGLMSRFACY
+219 ENGLMSRFGCY

-237 FNDDVWDVNEEGNTP
+237 FDDQVWDTDTEGNTP
-252 QEAILYDRLAT
+252 REAILYDRLAT
-263 ELGDRYLWMSE
+263 ELGDRYLWMEE
-274 AGHECYFYLNNAQ
+274 AGHACYFYFTDAQ

-302 SQEFSD
+302 SQEFGE

-322 RIGMILA
+322 RIGMILT
-329 GLRLDMS
+329 GLRLDMT
-336 KPLPERVECSDED
+336 KPLPERVVCSEED
-349 FQTMLL
+349 FQTILL

-374 KATPVGEIGGNMLQ
+374 KSTPMGEIGGNMLQ
-388 RQFFQMLPT
+388 KQFFQMLPT
-397 AFTKQEAVE
+397 DFTKQDAIE

-411 GVPERTMERWLSK
+411 GVSVRTMEDWLEK
-424 SIQSFEIERISQGSY
+424 MIKQAYIERVMKGMYQKITRQI
-439 KKLPPKNVSA
+439 A

>member
-1 MLNSNSNTN
+1 MENKILIS
-10 PTTEKPDLL
+10 EKDDLL
-19 NGVPGNVD
+19 
-27 DVTGNTLITSN
+27 ITPN
-38 LNLNQLPKLLSEALS
+38 LQANQLPSFIERAIS
-53 VAPEGEMRDMLFLSL
+53 VAPVGETRDMLLLSV
-68 LTNMGYALPAMR
+68 LTNCGYAVPAMR

-133 SASALIKVMDEYDGR
+133 SASALMKMMDEYDGR

-194 EVRNPR
+194 EIRYPR

-219 ENGLMSRFACY
+219 ENGLMSRFGCY

-237 FNDDVWDVNEEGNTP
+237 FDDQVWDTDTEGNTP
-252 QEAILYDRLAT
+252 REAILYDRLAT
-263 ELGDRYLWMSE
+263 ELGDRYLWMEE
-274 AGHECYFYLNNAQ
+274 AGHACYFYFTDAQ

-302 SQEFSD
+302 SQEFGD
-308 LFDATLKRMPVIMK
+308 LFDASLKRMPVIMK
-322 RIGMILA
+322 RIGMILT

-336 KPLPERVECSDED
+336 QPLPERVVCSEED
-349 FQTMLL
+349 FQTILL

-374 KATPVGEIGGNMLQ
+374 KSTPMGEIGGNMLQ
-388 RQFFQMLPT
+388 KQFFQMLPT
-397 AFTKQEAVE
+397 DFTKQDAIE

-411 GVPERTMERWLSK
+411 GVSVKTMNNWLTK
-424 SIQSFEIERISQGSY
+424 YTQSNDILHIAHGFYQ
-439 KKLPPKNVSA
+439 KNSLRLA

>member
-1 MLNSNSNTN
+1 MCNSTLN
-10 PTTEKPDLL
+10 TEKHDLL
-19 NGVPGNVD
+19 
-27 DVTGNTLITSN
+27 ITPN
-38 LNLNQLPKLLSEALS
+38 LQPNQLPSFLEQALS
-53 VAPEGEMRDMLFLSL
+53 VAPDGETRDMLLLSL
-68 LTNMGYALPAMR
+68 LTNCAYALPAMR
-80 MLHGRPHHTYCPE
+80 MLHGRPHHTYSPE

-115 LQAIEGKN
+115 LQAIEGSN

-133 SASALIKVMDEYDGR
+133 SASALLKMMDEYDGR

-194 EVRNPR
+194 EIRSPR
-200 IAMLLSGTPNQVA
+200 IAMLLSGTPNQVS

-237 FNDDVWDVNEEGNTP
+237 FDDNVWEVEGEGNTP
-252 QEAILYDRLAT
+252 SEAILYDRLAT
-263 ELGDRYLWMSE
+263 ELGDRYLWME
-274 AGHECYFYLNNAQ
+274 TAGHECYFYLSDAQ
-287 LKTIKRMFRSEYDTY
+287 LKTIRRMFRSEYDTY
-302 SQEFSD
+302 SQEFGD

-322 RIGMILA
+322 RIGMILT

-336 KPLPERVECSDED
+336 TPLPERVVCSEED

-397 AFTKQEAVE
+397 DFTKQDAVK
-406 QAKVL
+406 QAAVL
-411 GVPERTMERWLSK
+411 GVALSTMERWITK
-424 SIQSFEIERISQGSY
+424 SVQSAHLERLATGLY
-439 KKLPPKNVSA
+439 KKSSSHIA

>member
-1 MLNSNSNTN
+1 MLH
-10 PTTEKPDLL
+10 
-19 NGVPGNVD
+19 
-27 DVTGNTLITSN
+27 SN
-38 LNLNQLPKLLSEALS
+38 LNTEKQDLLITPHLAEGQLPTLLAEALS
-53 VAPEGEMRDMLFLSL
+53 VSPAGETRDMLLLSL
-68 LTNMGYALPAMR
+68 LTNCCYALPAMR
-80 MLHGRPHHTYCPE
+80 MLHGRPHHTYSPE

-115 LQAIEGKN
+115 LQAIEGCN

-133 SASALIKVMDEYDGR
+133 SASALLKMMDEYDGR

-194 EVRNPR
+194 EIRSPR
-200 IAMLLSGTPNQVA
+200 IAMLLSGTPNQVS

-230 VVNSRMD
+230 VVNNRMD
-237 FNDDVWDVNEEGNTP
+237 FDDHVWDVEEEGNIP
-252 QEAILYDRLAT
+252 HESMLYDRLAT
-263 ELGDRYLWMSE
+263 ELGDRYLWME
-274 AGHECYFYLNNAQ
+274 TAGHECYFYLTNTQ

-302 SQEFSD
+302 SAEFGD
-308 LFDATLKRMPVIMK
+308 LFDASLKRMPVIMK

-329 GLRLDMS
+329 GLRLDMT
-336 KPLPERVECSDED
+336 KPLPERVVCSEED

-374 KATPVGEIGGNMLQ
+374 KATPVGKIGGNMLQ

-397 AFTKQEAVE
+397 DFTKQDAVK
-406 QAKVL
+406 QAEVL
-411 GVPERTMERWLSK
+411 GVAESTMKRWLTKYVQTSD
-424 SIQSFEIERISQGSY
+424 IERIGQGLY
-439 KKLPPKNVSA
+439 KKKGA

>member
-1 MLNSNSNTN
+1 MDQSKLTSEGHDT
-10 PTTEKPDLL
+10 L
-19 NGVPGNVD
+19 NGGPGNVHD
-27 DVTGNTLITSN
+27 MAGNALITPH
-38 LNLNQLPKLLSEALS
+38 LAEGQLPSLLEQAIS
-53 VAPEGEMRDMLFLSL
+53 VAPIGETRDMLLLSV
-68 LTNMGYALPAMR
+68 LTNCGYALPAMR

-93 LLTMIVA
+93 LLTMVVA

-115 LQAIEGKN
+115 LQAIEGSN

-133 SASALIKVMDEYDGR
+133 SASALLKMMDEYDGR

-194 EVRNPR
+194 EIRNPR

-237 FNDDVWDVNEEGNTP
+237 FDDQVWDTDTEGNTP
-252 QEAILYDRLAT
+252 REAILYDRLAS
-263 ELGDRYLWMSE
+263 ELGDRYLWME
-274 AGHECYFYLNNAQ
+274 TAGHECYFYLTDAQ

-302 SQEFSD
+302 SQEFGE

-322 RIGMILA
+322 RIGMILT
-329 GLRLDMS
+329 GLRLDMTQ
-336 KPLPERVECSDED
+336 PLPERVVCSEKD

-362 HAAMVFQMMPEL
+362 HAALVFQMMPEL
-374 KATPVGEIGGNMLQ
+374 KSTPVGEIGGNMLQ
-388 RQFFQMLPT
+388 KQFFQMLPT
-397 AFTKQEAVE
+397 DFTKQDAIE
-406 QAKVL
+406 QAQVL
-411 GVPERTMERWLSK
+411 GIAERTMARWISNLV
-424 SIQSFEIERISQGSY
+424 QTNDIERFSHGVYHKTKHI
-439 KKLPPKNVSA
+439 NHSA